1 MDNAQK
7 AIMIGVGLFITIII
21 ISAVLL
27 ITNLGTGLINN
38 AQGQMSNIST
48 AVQSQIT
55 GSYDGKVMTGSD
67 VISAVQL
74 YQNSNDISVRIVVN
88 GDKQYETGKYAVT
101 LVDGTGASFQAAQ
114 AGGKKCKPGTDN
126 GAYTELTST
135 TKSSLSNIQ
144 EVGGVSATQ
153 TYYAYVL
160 RDESSDTAMGILF
173 VRKGIASTT
182 AITPSLTAA
191 K

>member
-38 AQGQMSNIST
+38 AQSQLSNISV

-55 GSYDGKVMTGSD
+55 SSYDGKTMTGND

-74 YQNSNDISVRIVVN
+74 YQNSNDVSVRIVVAD
-88 GDKQYETGKYAVT
+88 DKQFQTGKYAVALT
-101 LVDGTGASFQAAQ
+101 ETSSNAYAAPK
-114 AGGKKCKPGTDN
+114 AGGVQITYSGDN
-126 GAYTELTST
+126 AYSELTST
-135 TKSSLSNIQ
+135 TKDSLSEMQ
-144 EVGGVSATQ
+144 ATGGVSGTQ
-153 TYYAYVL
+153 TYYAYTMV
-160 RDESSDTAMGILF
+160 DKDSDTVMGILF
-173 VRKGIASTT
+173 VRKGVNTVTT
-182 AITPSLTAA
+182 ATI
-191 K
+191 